1 MKHRYP
7 YFTPCAFH
15 LFILSFF
22 SFIFFSCG
30 APDGQFRL
38 EGRFK
43 NLNQGEFYLFNFE
56 QGTLDTIGV
65 KDGRFAYVSYLRDTV
80 TYTLLFP
87 NFSEVPIFARPGAKI
102 SINGDVSHLKETE
115 IKGTKENELMTAFR
129 LKTADMTPPEVTAEA
144 ERFIAEHTASPVSA
158 YLLRRYILLSAT
170 PNYERASA
178 LCDTLLNSQPANIP
192 LVRLGRQLK
201 AMRHYRAD
209 GNVPQFKAVST
220 RGDTITN
227 RKLTSQVNVIYLWAS
242 WSYDTQM
249 ALRQLRQLMKD
260 HRGQLSVL
268 SISVDATPAEGRITL
283 ERDSIGWPNVCDGKM
298 WQSPIV
304 GQLGMGTIGD
314 NIIFDS
320 KGKILAR
327 NLSTQEL
334 RPKVESL
341 LK

>member
-1 MKHRYP
+1 MKQRYS
-7 YFTPCAFH
+7 YSTPCAFH
-15 LFILSFF
+15 IFILSFF

-38 EGRFK
+38 EGHFK
-43 NLNQGEFYLFNFE
+43 NLNQGEFYIFNFE

-65 KDGRFAYVSYLRDTV
+65 KDGRFAYISYLRDTV

-144 ERFIAEHTASPVSA
+144 ERFIAAHAASPVA
-158 YLLRRYILLSAT
+158 TYLLRRYILLSAT
-170 PNYERASA
+170 PDYGKAAA
-178 LCDTLLNSQPANIP
+178 LCDTLLRSQPTSIP
-192 LVRLGRQLK
+192 LVRLSHQLK
-201 AMRHYRAD
+201 GMRHYRTD
-209 GNVPQFKAVST
+209 GNVPTFKAVST

-242 WSYDTQM
+242 WNYDTQY

-260 HRGQLSVL
+260 HRGKLSVL
-268 SISVDATPAEGRITL
+268 SISVDATPTDGRITL
-283 ERDSIGWPNVCDGKM
+283 ERDSIGWPNVCDGQM
-298 WQSPIV
+298 WQSPVIA
-304 GQLGMGTIGD
+304 QLGMGTIGD
-314 NIIFDS
+314 NIIFDNR
-320 KGKILAR
+320 GKILAR

-334 RPKVESL
+334 RTKVESL